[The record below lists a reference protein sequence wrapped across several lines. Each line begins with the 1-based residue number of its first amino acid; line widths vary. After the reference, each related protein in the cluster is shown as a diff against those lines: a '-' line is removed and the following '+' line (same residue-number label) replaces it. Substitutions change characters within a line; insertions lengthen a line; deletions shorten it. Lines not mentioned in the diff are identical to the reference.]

1 MRLIEKDPMPSRTK
15 RSVECSAAMTQRY
28 DIEKTP
34 EGTWDVID
42 VFTGMP
48 AVEFGVPLIDMP
60 VDEADELVDLL
71 NLRDRKQRR
80 G

>member
-1 MRLIEKDPMPSRTK
+1 MER
-15 RSVECSAAMTQRY
+15 
-28 DIEKTP
+28 TP

-48 AVEFGVPLIDMP
+48 AVELGVPLIDMP
-60 VDEADELVDLL
+60 VEEADDLVELL
-71 NLRDRKQRR
+71 NLRDNKRRR